1 MLWVL
6 LVYLF
11 LYRAGRGLAA
21 FFSGGM
27 TAGERF
33 TLLSPGAFS
42 SGLSQYSDAQLSL
55 ISIAGMGLPLIV
67 WFIWMVFSPRQGGT
81 PLEAM
86 KLVTSGAILVTLMPW
101 VVIPLAFKDSQTMV
115 SEDVSLF
122 LVSSGIDARLA
133 AGMFFVVGLAVYALA
148 RARITDSAAL
158 RNLLLGAAEDIGWQE
173 QRSFYLASG
182 SIALFILLAGWLF
195 GAPTGERDQ
204 TGGPPPGY
212 QFVREFR
219 LAGRDVTDMAVAHF
233 SRNSPRRVNVFLEL
247 RDVSAEQIELRLT
260 GPFDTDVPVMQASD
274 YNQPYQTLEVSQELV
289 YGQYRLVL
297 NATQPYGRIKVY
309 IKWD

>member
-1 MLWVL
+1 
-6 LVYLF
+6 
-11 LYRAGRGLAA
+11 
-21 FFSGGM
+21 
-27 TAGERF
+27 
-33 TLLSPGAFS
+33 
-42 SGLSQYSDAQLSL
+42 
-55 ISIAGMGLPLIV
+55 MGLPLV
-67 WFIWMVFSPRQGGT
+67 LWLLWMVLSPRQGST

-86 KLVTSGAILVTLMPW
+86 KLVTSGAILVTLLPW
-101 VVIPLAFKDSQTMV
+101 VVIPLAFRDSQTMV
-115 SEDVSLF
+115 SEDISLF
-122 LVSSGIDARLA
+122 LVSSGMDAHLV
-133 AGMFFVVGLAVYALA
+133 AGMFFVVGLAVFILA
-148 RARITDSAAL
+148 RARITDGAAL

-173 QRSFYLASG
+173 QRSFYIGCG
-182 SIALFILLAGWLF
+182 SIALFVVLAGLLF
-195 GAPTGERDQ
+195 GAPAGERDL

-260 GPFDTDVPVMQASD
+260 GPFDTEVPVMQASD